1 VARQKQAFWRKRR
14 EGQKGKRVGDRTR
27 NVIFR
32 NRKSHKEL
40 KRHCDSIGNKRQEL
54 NVEEQKRKTTFV
66 LVFSLDT

>member
-1 VARQKQAFWRKRR
+1 MD
-14 EGQKGKRVGDRTR
+14 DRWR

-54 NVEEQKRKTTFV
+54 AEEENKKE
-66 LVFSLDT
+66 